1 MASPDVAET
10 ERLLVETFLRR
21 HPVSSARTL
30 ERFDP
35 ADAAAALDHVDAGDA
50 AGVLG
55 RMAPSQAAAS
65 LDALDEP
72 GPVLSRMEEDAAAV
86 LLRRL
91 PEERWR
97 RLLGLVRPEVAAL
110 LGRVLAFPEGTA
122 GAIADPTVLALPV
135 DVSAE
140 EASERVRR
148 SAETV
153 MYYLYVVDR
162 AGVLVGVLSLRELML
177 ADPRDRVETLMRG
190 SPARLRASAGR
201 VEVVEHP
208 GWLEFHALPVVDGQG
223 RFVGVVRYETLRM
236 LAREAEGS
244 PAAGLTST
252 ALALGELYWV
262 GLTGVIEGLGR
273 AAVRGTEPDE

>member
-1 MASPDVAET
+1 MASPDAAET
-10 ERLLVETFLRR
+10 ERLLVETFVRR

-35 ADAAAALDHVDAGDA
+35 AEAAAALDHVEAPDA
-50 AGVLG
+50 AAVLT
-55 RMAPSQAAAS
+55 RMAPSQAAAA

-72 GPVLSRMEEDAAAV
+72 GVVLSRMEEDTAAV

-91 PEERWR
+91 PTERR
-97 RLLGLVRPEVAAL
+97 GRLLELVAPEAAAPL
-110 LGRVLAFPEGTA
+110 ERVLAFPEGTA

-153 MYYLYVVDR
+153 TYYLYVVDR
-162 AGVLVGVLSLRELML
+162 SGVLVGVLSLRELML
-177 ADPRDRVETLMRG
+177 AEPRDRVETLMRG
-190 SPARLRASAGR
+190 SPARLRASADR

-208 GWLEFHALPVVDGQG
+208 GWLEFHALPVVDERG

-236 LAREAEGS
+236 LARETEGS

>member
-1 MASPDVAET
+1 MASPDAAET
-10 ERLLVETFLRR
+10 ERLLVETFLHR

-30 ERFDP
+30 ERFEP
-35 ADAAAALDHVDAGDA
+35 VDAAAALDQADAGDA
-50 AGVLG
+50 AAVLA
-55 RMAPSQAAAS
+55 RMAPSQGAAS

-91 PEERWR
+91 PTERR
-97 RLLGLVRPEVAAL
+97 SRLLGLVAPEVAAPL
-110 LGRVLAFPEGTA
+110 ERVLGFPEGTA
-122 GAIADPTVLALPV
+122 GAIADPTVLALPA
-135 DVSAE
+135 DVTAE

-153 MYYLYVVDR
+153 TYYLYVVDR
-162 AGVLVGVLSLRELML
+162 SGVLVGVLSLRELML
-177 ADPRDRVETLMRG
+177 AEPRDRVEVLMRG
-190 SPARLRASAGR
+190 SPARLRASADR

-208 GWLEFHALPVVDGQG
+208 GWLEFHALPVVDDRG

-236 LAREAEGS
+236 LARETEGS